1 MIGKKKLC
9 SPIKKKSPLLFVSS
23 AVGPPL
29 VEAALLRRQQ
39 ALRARVSAE
48 RLRPALE
55 AEMSLAVVV
64 RARARG

>member
-1 MIGKKKLC
+1 M
-9 SPIKKKSPLLFVSS
+9 SPLLFVSS
-23 AVGPPL
+23 AVGPHL

-39 ALRARVSAE
+39 ALRAPVSAE